1 MCPSCESL
9 LWLEH
14 TTWMF
19 SWLAWGAAVYYGL
32 KQLDTVIVT
41 NEMSLVWF
49 IYPTGEL
56 YGGVKK
62 KYMAVVF
69 GGYYSADV
77 TSVLKWSI

>member
-1 MCPSCESL
+1 
-9 LWLEH
+9 
-14 TTWMF
+14 MF
-19 SWLAWGAAVYYGL
+19 SWLAWGAAVYYGP

-49 IYPTGEL
+49 IYPAGEL
-56 YGGVKK
+56 HGGVKK

-69 GGYYSADV
+69 GGYYFADV